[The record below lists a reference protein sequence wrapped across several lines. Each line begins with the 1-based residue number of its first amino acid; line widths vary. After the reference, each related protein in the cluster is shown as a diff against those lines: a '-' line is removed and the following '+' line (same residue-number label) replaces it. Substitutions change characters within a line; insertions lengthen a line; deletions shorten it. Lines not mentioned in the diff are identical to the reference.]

1 MPVSRSIRSIVA
13 ELDKHFA
20 DAGLDDPRREAR
32 LLIAHVLG
40 RPLFFI
46 HAHPEQIVDSLQVE
60 QILAHAERRRN
71 REPLAWITGRVD
83 FCDLTF
89 DVGQGVL
96 VPRPDSEILVETAC
110 QVARSKPEGSSLRIL
125 DCCTG
130 SGCIGISLAICLEKE
145 GYTVDLDLTDL
156 DPVALRYARMNLINH
171 GLGHRARLYQAD
183 LFPSA
188 PTDPYDLIV
197 ANPPYVDTAIIET
210 LMPEVSR
217 HEPRLALDGGSDG
230 LDICRRLIQQ
240 APQRLALSGWLLL
253 EHGYDQASSIAQ
265 LLTEAGF
272 AQVLP
277 VVKDYG
283 GQPRVSGGCI

>member
-1 MPVSRSIRSIVA
+1 MLAKVCLCPDRTARFLLKRHA
-13 ELDKHFA
+13 RW
-20 DAGLDDPRREAR
+20 PEANQR
-32 LLIAHVLG
+32 D
-40 RPLFFI
+40 
-46 HAHPEQIVDSLQVE
+46 HPCVFS
-60 QILAHAERRRN
+60 
-71 REPLAWITGRVD
+71 
-83 FCDLTF
+83 
-89 DVGQGVL
+89 
-96 VPRPDSEILVETAC
+96 
-110 QVARSKPEGSSLRIL
+110 
-125 DCCTG
+125 
-130 SGCIGISLAICLEKE
+130 
-145 GYTVDLDLTDL
+145 TVVQ
-156 DPVALRYARMNLINH
+156 DPVALSYARKNLINH
-171 GLGHRARLYQAD
+171 GLSHRARLCQAD

-197 ANPPYVDTAIIET
+197 ANPPYIDTAIIAT

-217 HEPRLALDGGSDG
+217 HEPRLALDGGSGG

-240 APQRLALSGWLLL
+240 APQRLTASGWLLL